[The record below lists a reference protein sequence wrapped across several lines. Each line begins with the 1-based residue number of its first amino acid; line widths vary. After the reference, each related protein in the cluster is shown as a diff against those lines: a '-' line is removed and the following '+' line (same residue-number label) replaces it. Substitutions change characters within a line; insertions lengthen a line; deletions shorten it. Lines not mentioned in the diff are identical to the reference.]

1 VRILVVSRAWPSSE
15 HSGVSLAAAA
25 HVEMLVE
32 LGHVVSIAGA
42 SATVLRENLPVE
54 RCFHVSASGSGALYS
69 PAKVNRMQLAK
80 AISEA
85 KAELVVVEA
94 WQTALTDAAV
104 EVAFDLGLPVLM
116 VSHGVSLHPFSAR
129 WPDRLRA
136 LGWSLYRFGRLPR
149 LVSKLSVLTTL
160 AEQVASSR
168 FYDRDLAF
176 NSGIPVV
183 SLANFPNNWSP
194 VRLPHARRKKQVLV
208 IGYFSPVKNQLAA
221 LNVLDLL
228 PADISLRFVG
238 PRTGSY
244 YAQCVRRTEDMGLVS
259 RVIFSEDH
267 ECDLAQEI
275 AISMAVLSTSITE
288 ALPICLLEA
297 MACGTPF
304 VATPVGAVPSLG
316 AGLVRADAA
325 LQAEAILA
333 LSNTP
338 SLWELQSQIGFT
350 QFSTRFSKDKIREQ
364 LAVAVSLAHGMGSR
378 RQLLSYPERHV
389 P

>member
-1 VRILVVSRAWPSSE
+1 
-15 HSGVSLAAAA
+15 
-25 HVEMLVE
+25 MLVE

-42 SATVLRENLPVE
+42 SATVLRETLPVE
-54 RCFHVSASGSGALYS
+54 RCFHVPTSGSGALYS
-69 PAKVNRMQLAK
+69 PAKVDRLQLARVLS
-80 AISEA
+80 AA

-104 EVAFDLGLPVLM
+104 EVAFDLRLPVLM

-136 LGWSLYRFGRLPR
+136 FGWSLYRLGRLPR

-160 AEQVASSR
+160 AEQVASPR
-168 FYDRDLAF
+168 FHDRDLAF

-183 SLANFPNNWSP
+183 PLANFPNHWSP
-194 VRLPHARRKKQVLV
+194 IRLSRTRRKKQLLV

-221 LNVLDLL
+221 LNVLGLL
-228 PADISLRFVG
+228 PVDITMRFVG

-244 YAQCVRRTEDMGLVS
+244 YAQCVRRAKEMGLVS

-316 AGLVRADAA
+316 AGLVQPNAV
-325 LQAEAILA
+325 LQAEAVLA
-333 LSNTP
+333 LLNTP
-338 SLWELQSQIGFT
+338 SLWELQSQLGLT
-350 QFSTRFSKDKIREQ
+350 QFSTRFSKAKIREQ
-364 LAVAVSLAHGMGSR
+364 LAIAVSLAHGVGSR
-378 RQLLSYPERHV
+378 RQLPPCPER
-389 P
+389 PAP